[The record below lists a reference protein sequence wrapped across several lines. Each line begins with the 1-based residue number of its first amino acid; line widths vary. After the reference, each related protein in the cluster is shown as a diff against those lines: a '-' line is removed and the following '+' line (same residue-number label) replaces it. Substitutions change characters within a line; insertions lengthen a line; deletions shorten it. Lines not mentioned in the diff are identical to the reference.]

1 MSNKA
6 MILLDEYDDDALI
19 KWEIVSRMEHAINA
33 GAYQRINL
41 HNLALS
47 LKEPYKIENIA
58 RLLQS
63 ISLALEDNKGISAG
77 QWPYEDMNDGT
88 PFAQD
93 EDYYCLVKASS
104 EDEVPRKEQ
113 AIREW
118 LDKTSEMLKVIND

>member
-1 MSNKA
+1 
-6 MILLDEYDDDALI
+6 MIFLDEYDDEARI
-19 KWEIVSRMEHAINA
+19 KWEILSRVEHAIA
-33 GAYQRINL
+33 IGDVQRINL

-47 LKEPYKIENIA
+47 LNETYKIKEIVNLIYA
-58 RLLQS
+58 VKQ
-63 ISLALEDNKGISAG
+63 ALDSDNGLIAG

>member
-1 MSNKA
+1 
-6 MILLDEYDDDALI
+6 MILLDEYNDDALI
-19 KWEIVSRMEHAINA
+19 KWEILSRMEHAINA

-47 LKEPYKIENIA
+47 LNETYKIKEIV
-58 RLLQS
+58 
-63 ISLALEDNKGISAG
+63 ALIYAVKQALDSDNDLTAG

-118 LDKTSEMLKVIND
+118 LAKTSEMLKVIND

>member
-1 MSNKA
+1 

-19 KWEIVSRMEHAINA
+19 KWEILSRVEHAINT

-47 LKEPYKIENIA
+47 LNGTYKIKEIVDLIYA
-58 RLLQS
+58 VKQ
-63 ISLALEDNKGISAG
+63 ALDSDNALNAG

>member
-1 MSNKA
+1 
-6 MILLDEYDDDALI
+6 MIFLDEYDDDALI
-19 KWEIVSRMEHAINA
+19 KWEILSRVEHAINA
-33 GAYQRINL
+33 GNYQRINL

-47 LKEPYKIENIA
+47 LNGTYKIKEIVDLIYA
-58 RLLQS
+58 VKQ
-63 ISLALEDNKGISAG
+63 ALDSDNDLTAG

-118 LDKTSEMLKVIND
+118 LAKTSEMLKVIND

>member
-1 MSNKA
+1 

-19 KWEIVSRMEHAINA
+19 KWEILSRMEHAINA
-33 GAYQRINL
+33 GNYQRINL

-47 LKEPYKIENIA
+47 LNETYKIKEIV
-58 RLLQS
+58 
-63 ISLALEDNKGISAG
+63 ALIYAVKQALDSDNDLTAG

-118 LDKTSEMLKVIND
+118 LAKTNEMLKVIND

>member
-1 MSNKA
+1 

-19 KWEIVSRMEHAINA
+19 KWEILSRVEHAINA
-33 GAYQRINL
+33 RNYQRINL

-47 LKEPYKIENIA
+47 LNETYKIKEIV
-58 RLLQS
+58 
-63 ISLALEDNKGISAG
+63 ALIYAVKQALDSDNDLTAG

-118 LDKTSEMLKVIND
+118 LAKTSEMLKVIND

>member
-1 MSNKA
+1 

-19 KWEIVSRMEHAINA
+19 KWEILSRVEHAINA

-47 LKEPYKIENIA
+47 LNGTYKIKEIVGLIYA
-58 RLLQS
+58 VKQ
-63 ISLALEDNKGISAG
+63 ALDSDNDLTAG

-104 EDEVPRKEQ
+104 EDEVSRKEQ

-118 LDKTSEMLKVIND
+118 LDKTNEMLKVIND